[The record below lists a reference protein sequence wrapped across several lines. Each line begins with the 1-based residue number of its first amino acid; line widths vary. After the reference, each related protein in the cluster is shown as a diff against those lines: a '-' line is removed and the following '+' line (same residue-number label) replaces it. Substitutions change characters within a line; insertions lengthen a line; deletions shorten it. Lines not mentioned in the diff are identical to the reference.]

1 MSKRRT
7 NDFIVGLAV
16 ILGVVAI
23 VAATLWVREAD
34 IGGRK
39 SELESRFRNVGNAQV
54 GNSVVVRGVRAGR
67 IESMELAPGGW
78 VAVRLRLD
86 EGIELPPDP
95 VVLLGQSSLFGDWQ
109 ATIMERSGLPNDR
122 DLFRQVAE
130 AQAPGIIPGATLPD
144 VAQLTAVAGRIAGDV
159 AGVADRVQIA
169 FDDSAARELRTS
181 IHNFAELS
189 AELART
195 VRTQSANLDVITG
208 DVGEG
213 VSALADAAASLERV
227 MSRVDR
233 STAGGQVDSIVGD
246 VALAAAQLRDATAE
260 LRRLS
265 GGFGTTQA
273 RLDTLLLRTEAV
285 AARVER
291 GDGTLGMLVRDSS
304 LYVQSDSL
312 VRELRS
318 LVQDVKANPRRY
330 VNLSIF

>member
-1 MSKRRT
+1 MSTRRT

-16 ILGVVAI
+16 IIGVALI
-23 VAATLWVREAD
+23 VAATLWVRETD

-39 SELESRFRNVGNAQV
+39 TELEARFRSVGNAQV
-54 GNSVVVRGVRAGR
+54 GNAVVVRGVRAGR
-67 IESMELAPGGW
+67 IEAMELAPGGW
-78 VAVRLRLD
+78 VAMRIRLD

-109 ATIMERSGLPNDR
+109 ATITERSALPKDR
-122 DLFRQVAE
+122 DLFRQVEEAE
-130 AQAPGIIPGATLPD
+130 APGVLPGATLPD

-159 AGVADRVQIA
+159 ASVADRVQIA

-181 IHNFAELS
+181 IRNFAELS
-189 AELART
+189 AELSRT
-195 VRTQSANLDVITG
+195 VQRQSANLDVITD
-208 DVGEG
+208 DVGDG
-213 VSALADAAASLERV
+213 VSALADAAGALERV
-227 MSRVDR
+227 AARVDR
-233 STAGGQVDSIVGD
+233 STSGGEVDSIVRD
-246 VALAAAQLRDATAE
+246 VSLAAAQLREATEE

-265 GGFGTTQA
+265 GGLGETRA
-273 RLDTLLLRTEAV
+273 RLDTLLLRTDAV

-312 VRELRS
+312 VRELRA
-318 LVQDVKANPRRY
+318 LVQDVKANPKRY